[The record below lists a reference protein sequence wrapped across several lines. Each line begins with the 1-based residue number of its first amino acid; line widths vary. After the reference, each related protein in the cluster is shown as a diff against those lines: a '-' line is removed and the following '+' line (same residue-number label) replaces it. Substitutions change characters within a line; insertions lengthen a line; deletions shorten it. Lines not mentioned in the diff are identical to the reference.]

1 VVPGNMDI
9 DRIAQLFDMR
19 LEPREATTVGGLVS
33 ELMGRIPE
41 PGAVVED
48 EGLRF
53 EVLDS
58 TDRRIERVR
67 ISRLG
72 VREPDT
78 KEPQPRT
85 SRQKEP
91 RTAKRA

>member
-1 VVPGNMDI
+1 MDI
-9 DRIAQLFDMR
+9 DRIAQLFDLR

-72 VREPDT
+72 VREPNSNDQP
-78 KEPQPRT
+78 PQARAP
-85 SRQKEP
+85 RQKEP

>member
-1 VVPGNMDI
+1 MVEIGI
-9 DRIAQLFDMR
+9 R
-19 LEPREATTVGGLVS
+19 LESHDAASVGGLVS

-41 PGAVVED
+41 PGATVES

-67 ISRLG
+67 ISLAQG
-72 VREPDT
+72 APEP
-78 KEPQPRT
+78 PPA
-85 SRQKEP
+85 SRQKES
-91 RTAKRA
+91 RTAKRG